1 MSAQTNEEPI
11 LELDGKK
18 YVISELSENAKY
30 FVSAL
35 NNLQVKLN
43 QLKLE
48 YDTLV
53 VAQDGFTSRLK
64 AEVEK
69 PEEVSEEEGA

>member
-48 YDTLV
+48 YDTLI